1 MFSDLIYRLRAVFC
15 RRSMEADLDEE
26 IRLHVERETE
36 AAIERG
42 VPPEEARRRARLAL
56 GGQEQIKEACRDAR
70 GVALVESLLQ
80 DVRYAARVLRKSR
93 GYSAA
98 AILTLALGI
107 GATTA
112 IFTLVNGFLL
122 RPLPVHEPD
131 RLVAVREVDPQRPI
145 PFLATIV
152 REQIGDRAAVV
163 PECVLV
169 DAGALQPRRE
179 GRGRHGRRESGSAG
193 GSSRRWAFR
202 PSWGA
207 RSRRPTTGREED
219 PTARL
224 R

>member
-1 MFSDLIYRLRAVFC
+1 
-15 RRSMEADLDEE
+15 MEADLDEE

-42 VPPEEARRRARLAL
+42 VPPDEARRRARLAL

-80 DVRYAARVLRKSR
+80 DVRYAARVLRKSP

-131 RLVAVREVDPQRPI
+131 RLVTVRRGRSAAADSVPGHDRPGAYRQ
-145 PFLATIV
+145 PP
-152 REQIGDRAAVV
+152 AVV
-163 PECVLV
+163 PECVRM
-169 DAGALQPRRE
+169 DAGALQPRGPR
-179 GRGRHGRRESGSAG
+179 RGRHGPGDLGQRAVLRDARRSGHPGAHVHGRRRPAG
-193 GSSRRWAFR
+193 RGTRRPGRGNQLRILAAAFR
-202 PSWGA
+202 
-207 RSRRPTTGREED
+207 RRD
-219 PTARL
+219 
-224 R
+224 